1 MSTLRALREQRG
13 WSQEDL
19 GRLAGMSTRTI
30 WRAEH
35 PERGEPIS
43 LATVRRLAAIMGLT
57 PEQMAAVWADGKEG
71 AAYVNNEA

>member
-1 MSTLRALREQRG
+1 MSTLRDLRQQRG

-19 GRLAGMSTRTI
+19 GRLADMSTRTV

-35 PERGEPIS
+35 GEPIS
-43 LATVRRLAAIMGLT
+43 LATVRRLAGIMGLT
-57 PEQMAAVWADGKEG
+57 PEQMAAVWADGKKEG

>member
-35 PERGEPIS
+35 GEPVS
-43 LATVRRLAAIMGLT
+43 LVTVRRLAAIMGLT

-71 AAYVNNEA
+71 AAYVNN

>member
-1 MSTLRALREQRG
+1 MSTLKDLRQKRG

-19 GRLAGMSTRTI
+19 GRLAGMRTRTI

-35 PERGEPIS
+35 GEPVS
-43 LATVRRLAAIMGLT
+43 LVTVRRLAAIMGLT

-71 AAYVNNEA
+71 AAYVNN